1 MCPGPDAGD
10 NSPLGMNM
18 LLVEGARVLGM
29 TRPSDVTPDGA
40 LLVEDG
46 AIVALHQDARNRGAE
61 AVAAGHRLERVD
73 ARGLWLMPGFVQAH
87 IHLCQTLL
95 RNGPDDL
102 PLLPWL
108 KTHVWPGEAAH
119 DEETL
124 EISARLGL
132 AELLAG
138 GTTSLL
144 DMGTVRHTD
153 AVFRAAEVSGM
164 RVTSGNALMDDPSTN
179 PEDLCS
185 GAIESLAETERLA
198 KRWHGAAGGRLAVAY
213 CPRFA
218 VSCTDGLLRTVGARA
233 RSNGFLVHT
242 HASESVDEVALVLS
256 RTGKRNVTYLDD
268 VGISGDRV
276 VLAHVIHADPAERAL
291 LAARGTTVAH
301 CPSSNL
307 KLASGICPVPEYVAQ
322 GIRVTLGADGA
333 PCNDRL
339 DPFTEMRLAA
349 LLPKVRPGAGV
360 LSAWD
365 VVRMATK
372 DGAAALGIPAGTLE
386 AGRRA
391 DFVLLDPDSG
401 FASPTAWR
409 DDPYGPI
416 VYSMDR
422 SHVVATYV
430 EGVLRYRR
438 GEPFALKP
446 TAEEI
451 NAAVAALER
460 RRSGCDS
467 RKR

>member
-1 MCPGPDAGD
+1 
-10 NSPLGMNM
+10 MNI

-29 TRPSDVTPDGA
+29 TRPDDVTPDGA

-46 AIVALHQDARNRGAE
+46 AIVALHADARKRAAE
-61 AVAAGHRLERVD
+61 VAAAGRPLERVD
-73 ARGLWLMPGFVQAH
+73 ARGLWLMPGFVQTH

-108 KTHVWPGEAAH
+108 KSYVWPGEAAH
-119 DEETL
+119 DESSL

-138 GTTSLL
+138 GTTALL

-153 AVFRAAEVSGM
+153 AVFRAAEASGM
-164 RVTSGNALMDDPSTN
+164 RVTSGNALMDDAETN
-179 PEDLCS
+179 PEDLWM
-185 GAIESLAETERLA
+185 GATESLAETGRLA
-198 KRWHGAAGGRLAVAY
+198 KRWHGAAGGRLRVAY

-218 VSCTDGLLRTVGARA
+218 VSCTDRLLRTLAARA
-233 RSNGFLVHT
+233 RSDGFLVHT
-242 HASESVDEVALVLS
+242 HASESADEVALVMA
-256 RTGKRNVTYLDD
+256 RTGKRNVNYLDD
-268 VGISGDRV
+268 VGISGSHV
-276 VLAHVIHADPAERAL
+276 VLAHVIHTDAGERAV

-307 KLASGICPVPEYVAQ
+307 KLGSGICPVPEYRAQ

-349 LLPKVRPGAGV
+349 LLPKVRPGAGA

-365 VVRMATK
+365 VVRMATA
-372 DGAAALGIPAGTLE
+372 DGAAALDIPAGTLE
-386 AGRRA
+386 TGRRA
-391 DFVLLDPDSG
+391 DFVLLDPGSG
-401 FASPTAWR
+401 FLEPTSWR

-422 SHVVATYV
+422 SHVAATYV
-430 EGVLRYRR
+430 DGALRYRR
-438 GEPFALKP
+438 GEPFPLKP
-446 TAEEI
+446 GTEEI
-451 NAAVAALER
+451 DAAVAALKR
-460 RRSGCDS
+460 RRSGDER

>member
-1 MCPGPDAGD
+1 VT
-10 NSPLGMNM
+10 PLFVENP
-18 LLVEGARVLGM
+18 LVIGM
-29 TRPSDVTPDGA
+29 TRPSDVTGGGHV
-40 LLVEDG
+40 LVEDG
-46 AIVALHQDARNRGAE
+46 VITALHGDAERRARE
-61 AVAAGHRLERVD
+61 ISAAGRPLERLD
-73 ARGLWLMPGFVQAH
+73 ARGLWILPGFVQTH

-119 DEETL
+119 DAATL

-138 GTTSLL
+138 GTTAIL

-153 AVFRAAEVSGM
+153 AVFRAAEASGM
-164 RVTSGNALMDDPSTN
+164 RVTSGNALMDDPATN
-179 PEDLCS
+179 PEELRAGTD
-185 GAIESLAETERLA
+185 ESLAETERLA
-198 KRWHGAAGGRLAVAY
+198 KTWHGAAGGRLRVAY

-218 VSCTDGLLRTVGARA
+218 ISCTDRLLREVAARA

-242 HASESVDEVALVLS
+242 HASENADEIALVAR
-256 RTGKRNVTYLDD
+256 RTGKRNVAYLDD
-268 VGISGDRV
+268 VGISGSHV
-276 VLAHVIHADPAERAL
+276 VLAHVIHTDEAERAL

-307 KLASGICPVPEYVAQ
+307 KLASGICPVPEYRAQ

-339 DPFTEMRLAA
+339 DAFTEMRLAA
-349 LLPKVRPGAGV
+349 LLPKVRLGPAA

-365 VVRMATK
+365 VVRMATAE
-372 DGAAALGIPAGTLE
+372 GAAALGLPTGTLE
-386 AGRRA
+386 PGRGA
-391 DFVLLDPDSG
+391 DFVLLDPGS
-401 FASPTAWR
+401 AYAEPMAWR

-422 SHVVATYV
+422 SHVVATFV
-430 EGVLRYRR
+430 EGIRRYHR
-438 GEPFALKP
+438 GEPFPLKP
-446 TAEEI
+446 AAAEI
-451 NAAVAALER
+451 GSAVAALKR
-460 RRSGCDS
+460 RRTEYT
-467 RKR
+467 R